1 MTEKVDAV
9 VIGSGAAGSVMAYQL
24 ARHGLRVVVVER
36 GKRQD
41 PQTFEHDELA
51 MFPRLYKHGGLQT
64 TDDHD
69 ITFAQGMAVGGSTVI
84 NNAIWLRSDLKRV
97 LPDWERAG
105 ASVPQ
110 AALESAY
117 AELEAALHVSPITP
131 TLANKSTNVFLRGC
145 QALGIPAGFLN
156 NNRDNCIGCG
166 WCNYGCRYNRKTSM
180 LVTFIPWAEGLGV
193 NVLDECMDATILTK
207 GNITSGVSFTRHG
220 LRITY
225 EAERVIVCAGAIGSS
240 EVLLKSG
247 ITIDGRVGQG
257 LHALGGIIVLAETDE
272 VQDGFDGIG
281 LTCVA
286 HASPD
291 YVIENFFAPPL
302 VFSLSLG
309 GWFLSHFHRML
320 RYRYYAAAGVM
331 VGTDPTGSV
340 TLDKRGRTHIRLRLS
355 ERDLNRMRQGIRTL
369 SNIFFAAGVRRVLP
383 STFKLLEFTRAD
395 ELDSIDEQ
403 VRQQDDLMI
412 GSAHPQGGN
421 PMNEDANK
429 GVVDNRFAV
438 HGYQNLFVADA
449 SVFPTNIWANCQA
462 TVMAMSHYASQFV
475 AR

>member
-1 MTEKVDAV
+1 MTLQADAV
-9 VIGSGAAGSVMAYQL
+9 VIGSGAAGSVMAYRL
-24 ARHGLRVVVVER
+24 ARQGLQVVVVER

-41 PQTFEHDELA
+41 PQSFEHNELA

-84 NNAIWLRSDLKRV
+84 NNAIWLRPDLSRV
-97 LPDWERAG
+97 LPDWEQAG

-110 AALESAY
+110 SALENAY
-117 AELEAALHVSPITP
+117 SDLEAALHVSPLSS
-131 TLANKSTNVFLRGC
+131 TLANNSTHVFLRGC
-145 QALGIPAGFLN
+145 QALGIPAGYLN
-156 NNRDNCIGCG
+156 NNRDQCIGCG

-180 LVTFIPWAEGLGV
+180 LVTFIPWAEALGV
-193 NVLDECMDATILTK
+193 TVLDECMDATILTR
-207 GNITSGVSFTRHG
+207 GNTATGVSFIRDG
-220 LRITY
+220 QRIVC
-225 EAERVIVCAGAIGSS
+225 EAERVVVSAGAIGSS

-247 ITIDGRVGQG
+247 ITCNGRVGQG
-257 LHALGGIIVLAETDE
+257 LHALGGVIVLAETDE
-272 VQDGFDGIG
+272 TLDGYDGIG

-286 HASPD
+286 QASPE
-291 YVIENFFAPPL
+291 YVIESFFAPPL

-331 VGTDPTGSV
+331 VGTDPTGRV
-340 TLDKRGRTHIRLRLS
+340 TRDKRGRTHINLRLS
-355 ERDLNRMRQGIRTL
+355 ERDLTRMRQGIRTL
-369 SNIFFAAGVRRVLP
+369 SSIFFAAGARRVLP
-383 STFKLLEFTRAD
+383 STFKLLEFARAD

-421 PMNEDANK
+421 SMNEDANK
-429 GVVDNRFAV
+429 GVVDNDFHV